1 MNINKIQLIVRLL
14 LDGALPKKYMKAVKN
29 WLCSD
34 GFVEEYNQQ
43 LHEAWD
49 EQQHTIGKEKIRVA
63 LETFR
68 YNRQVYMDRHR
79 KRNVIF
85 VGMKYAATILLA
97 VATTFVAWNLA
108 ADRYSGYSEM
118 AECSVLEGKM
128 DSVML
133 SDATK
138 IFVNAGSTVL
148 YPKQF
153 NQRNA
158 TRDVYV
164 YGEVRFGVSKDASH
178 PFIVH
183 VGKLKVK
190 VLGTQF
196 GVKAYPSDSLV
207 TVTLEEGLVKVY
219 DDKSAML
226 LHPNEQLV
234 YDRVTGR
241 MDKNI
246 VDAVAYNSWKDGN
259 LDFVKRPLRE
269 ILADLEHRFNVRF
282 NVRSNVNINKRYTM
296 SFRKEESLDRVLTV
310 IADVSGDIKYKQSG
324 NVITL
329 YKFKNNKYE

>member
-1 MNINKIQLIVRLL
+1 MSIDKIQLIVKLL
-14 LDGALPKKYMKAVKN
+14 LDGLLPKRYMKAVRN
-29 WLCSD
+29 WLYSD
-34 GFVEEYNQQ
+34 SFVEEYNQQ
-43 LHEAWD
+43 LHNAWD
-49 EQQHTIGKEKIRVA
+49 EQQHTIGKEKVLDA

-68 YNRQVYMDRHR
+68 CNRKKYEEKRR
-79 KRNVIF
+79 KRTIIF
-85 VGMKYAATILLA
+85 VCMKYAAAILLPILTAFVVWNHA
-97 VATTFVAWNLA
+97 VDKF
-108 ADRYSGYSEM
+108 SMYSEM
-118 AECSVLEGKM
+118 AECSAQDGEM

-133 SDATK
+133 SDATR
-138 IFVNAGSTVL
+138 ICVNAGSTVL

-153 NQRNA
+153 NLHNA

-164 YGEVRFGVSKDASH
+164 YGEVRFGVSKDANH

-183 VGKLKVK
+183 VGKLRVK

-219 DDKSAML
+219 DDKSTML

-234 YDRVTGR
+234 YDRVTGK
-241 MDKNI
+241 MDKSV

-282 NVRSNVNINKRYTM
+282 AVRSNINTNKIYTM
-296 SFRKEESLDRVLTV
+296 SFRKDESLNRVLTV
-310 IADVSGDIKYKQSG
+310 IVAISGDIKYKQSG